1 MNVHGEKKFVCKK
14 CEKKFGRNDVC
25 LRHEKTCG
33 MIFPCSCG
41 VEFNSWTSMLTHARR
56 NGHVV
61 SSSKER
67 QEN

>member
-1 MNVHGEKKFVCKK
+1 MTVHGEKKFTCKK
-14 CEKKFGRNDVC
+14 CNKKFGRNDAC

-41 VEFNSWTSMLTHARR
+41 VKFNSRTSMLTHAQR

-61 SSSKER
+61 TVTTTNER
-67 QEN
+67 